1 MGWRHLATLAESYPA
16 QDRDSLRELACE
28 YGARNE
34 HEVLELAAL
43 AADVSVDSVVNLGL
57 EPEANPQLLEAFR
70 LQYPNVDTE
79 SLRGRAPE
87 EIEGFV
93 NGVKGKY
100 FEVLVRDR
108 LNAGERVG
116 EIELDPGQTVDMAES
131 PAQEGWDLVI
141 KNPDG
146 TTHEDIQLKA
156 TESLY
161 YVKRAF
167 ERYPG
172 IRVATTSEIDGT
184 ADNILQTDISN
195 EQLTEA
201 TRELMG
207 ELGESMA
214 ENILDTGL
222 EMAAD
227 SVPLLSPLVI
237 VGGEGRN
244 VLMGRST
251 LDESLRRGAK
261 RLGKAGMY
269 NAIGAA
275 LTSTGIGVAAVP
287 VVAGMKIAER
297 RVTARAGFSKR
308 LEARTAEL
316 KNLD

>member
-1 MGWRHLATLAESYPA
+1 MGWTRISTLAESYPA
-16 QDRDSLRELACE
+16 QDRDSLRELAYE
-28 YGARNE
+28 YRGRNE

-70 LQYPNVDTE
+70 LQYPNVDVE

-100 FEVLVRDR
+100 FEVLARDR

-116 EIELDPGQTVDMAES
+116 EIELEPGQTADLAES
-131 PAQEGWDLVI
+131 PTQEGWDLVI
-141 KNPDG
+141 RNPDG
-146 TTHEDIQLKA
+146 MIHEDLQLKA
-156 TESLY
+156 TDSMY
-161 YVKRAF
+161 YVKKAL
-167 ERYPG
+167 ERYPD
-172 IRVATTSEIDGT
+172 IRVATTSEIDGA

-201 TRELMG
+201 TRELM
-207 ELGESMA
+207 EEFGESMA
-214 ENILDTGL
+214 EDILDTGV

-227 SVPLLSPLVI
+227 SVPFISPLVI
-237 VGGEGRN
+237 VGSEGRN

-251 LDESLRRGAK
+251 LDESLWRGAK

-275 LTSTGIGVAAVP
+275 LTSTGVGVAAVP

-297 RVTARAGFSKR
+297 RVTARVGFSNR
-308 LEARTAEL
+308 LESRTAEL